1 LLTRALPHV
10 GRFTHLRPRAYA
22 AIGLAHA
29 LTAAPAWFIAR
40 AELEAAIGP
49 IVAGYRAESGPN
61 WRWCEPVMTYDNGRL
76 CEALLRAGEL
86 LGEPDVSHIGRE
98 MLDFY
103 AEVTIEDGIF
113 VPVGNAGWYPRGG
126 ARARFGQQP
135 LEAAAMVSAARVAHV
150 RTGDGSYHALA
161 LTANAWFAGRNVHR
175 AVLARDGGCSDGL
188 DAHGPNRNMGAES
201 TVASLL
207 AGYAMAGAARDPITL
222 RRRLA

>member
-1 LLTRALPHV
+1 
-10 GRFTHLRPRAYA
+10 
-22 AIGLAHA
+22 
-29 LTAAPAWFIAR
+29 
-40 AELEAAIGP
+40 
-49 IVAGYRAESGPN
+49 
-61 WRWCEPVMTYDNGRL
+61 
-76 CEALLRAGEL
+76 
-86 LGEPDVSHIGRE
+86 

-103 AEVTIEDGIF
+103 AEVTIEAGIF

-135 LEAAAMVSAARVAHV
+135 LEAAAKVERRARGARAH
-150 RTGDGSYHALA
+150 RRWELSRACADGQRR
-161 LTANAWFAGRNVHR
+161 FAGRNVHR

-188 DAHGPNRNMGAES
+188 DAHGPDRNMGVES

>member
-1 LLTRALPHV
+1 
-10 GRFTHLRPRAYA
+10 
-22 AIGLAHA
+22 
-29 LTAAPAWFIAR
+29 
-40 AELEAAIGP
+40 
-49 IVAGYRAESGPN
+49 
-61 WRWCEPVMTYDNGRL
+61 
-76 CEALLRAGEL
+76 
-86 LGEPDVSHIGRE
+86 
-98 MLDFY
+98 
-103 AEVTIEDGIF
+103 
-113 VPVGNAGWYPRGG
+113 
-126 ARARFGQQP
+126 
-135 LEAAAMVSAARVAHV
+135 MVSAARVAHV